1 MNVIV
6 SNKKQEQLNSLDID
20 VIKSINGIYET
31 EELVSMFKNFFYEK
45 MIIDITA
52 INNYNDISNI
62 ERLAMGLGSE
72 KLILLLTDDLCT
84 SVYLSKLIDV
94 GIYNFT
100 NNINAIKRLIARP
113 NTYEDV
119 KKLQIL
125 NTVSEEIKEHVEA
138 TTSRNT
144 NSLKVLG
151 IKNVTENAGATT
163 FTYMLLKTLKKHFG
177 SNAYAIEVDKNDFR
191 YFNEKNMISVGSENL
206 KSKLD
211 SLNNAQV
218 ILIDLNKS
226 NNESLCQE
234 VIYLIEPSTIMLNK
248 LISTNR
254 GVFEKLKDKKIIL
267 NKSCLSNKDVT
278 EFEYEANVKVFYNI
292 PALDDH
298 VNNNVLEDFLSR
310 LSIFDATAARKEDGN
325 KIFGIFGH

>member
-6 SNKKQEQLNSLDID
+6 SNQKKEQLTSLDID
-20 VIKSINGIYET
+20 VIKSISGKYDID
-31 EELVSMFKNFFYEK
+31 ELISMFKNFFYEK

-52 INNYNDISNI
+52 INNYHDINNI

-84 SVYLSKLIDV
+84 SVYLSRLIDI

-119 KKLQIL
+119 KKLQVL
-125 NTVSEEIKEHVEA
+125 NTVSEEIEEHAE
-138 TTSRNT
+138 TTNSRNS
-144 NSLKVLG
+144 NLKVLG
-151 IKNVTENAGATT
+151 IKNVTNNAGSTT
-163 FTYMLLKTLKKHFG
+163 LTYMLLKTLKKHFG
-177 SNAYAIEVDKNDFR
+177 SNVYAIEIDKHDFK
-191 YFNEKNMISVGSENL
+191 YFNEKNMLSINSGEL
-206 KSKLD
+206 KSKMSDLANAKIILVD
-211 SLNNAQV
+211 LNN
-218 ILIDLNKS
+218 S
-226 NNESLCQE
+226 SGESLCQD

-254 GVFEKLKDKKIIL
+254 NVFEKLRNKKIVL

-298 VNNNVLEDFLSR
+298 IDNGVLEDFLSR
-310 LSIFDATAARKEDGN
+310 LSIFDATAARKEDGS

>member
-6 SNKKQEQLNSLDID
+6 SNQKKEQVASLDID
-20 VIKSINGIYET
+20 VIKSISGEYNVD
-31 EELVSMFKNFFYEK
+31 ELISMFKNFFYEK
-45 MIIDITA
+45 MIIDVTA
-52 INNYNDISNI
+52 INNYHDINNI

-84 SVYLSKLIDV
+84 SVYLSKLIDI

-119 KKLQIL
+119 KKLQVL
-125 NTVSEEIKEHVEA
+125 NNVSEEIEEHAEE
-138 TTSRNT
+138 TNSRNS
-144 NSLKVLG
+144 NLQVLG
-151 IKNVTENAGATT
+151 IKNITNNAGSTT
-163 FTYMLLKTLKKHFG
+163 LTYMLLKALKKHFG
-177 SNAYAIEVDKNDFR
+177 NNVYAIEIDKHDFR
-191 YFNEKNMISVGSENL
+191 YFNEKNMISVSSGEL
-206 KSKLD
+206 KSKINDLD
-211 SLNNAQV
+211 NAEIILVDLNN
-218 ILIDLNKS
+218 S
-226 NNESLCQE
+226 SGESLCND

-254 GVFEKLKDKKIIL
+254 NVFEKLRNKKIVL

-278 EFEYEANVKVFYNI
+278 EFEYEANTKVFYNI

-298 VNNNVLEDFLSR
+298 INNGVLEDFLSR
-310 LSIFDATAARKEDGN
+310 LSIFDATAARREDGN

>member
-119 KKLQIL
+119 KKVT
-125 NTVSEEIKEHVEA
+125 NFKYCFR
-138 TTSRNT
+138 RNKRT
-144 NSLKVLG
+144 C
-151 IKNVTENAGATT
+151 
-163 FTYMLLKTLKKHFG
+163 
-177 SNAYAIEVDKNDFR
+177 R
-191 YFNEKNMISVGSENL
+191 
-206 KSKLD
+206 
-211 SLNNAQV
+211 
-218 ILIDLNKS
+218 S
-226 NNESLCQE
+226 NN
-234 VIYLIEPSTIMLNK
+234 
-248 LISTNR
+248 
-254 GVFEKLKDKKIIL
+254 FKK
-267 NKSCLSNKDVT
+267 
-278 EFEYEANVKVFYNI
+278 
-292 PALDDH
+292 
-298 VNNNVLEDFLSR
+298 
-310 LSIFDATAARKEDGN
+310 
-325 KIFGIFGH
+325 